1 MGALSLACDCGIG
14 GAMDPAKLVS
24 RSFSRVWDGAL
35 FPIFVM
41 SINGRNWPPG
51 GEPEHNE
58 RSLLGP
64 GVQPDAT

>member
-1 MGALSLACDCGIG
+1 
-14 GAMDPAKLVS
+14 MDPAKLVS

-41 SINGRNWPPG
+41 SINGRTWPPG